1 MQLVIKYVTA
11 VVPFKKF
18 DLLWQS
24 SLYKAWQKPRKYDI
38 KLFLDTL
45 HITVYTQGK
54 DKVAESYAQHCTEY
68 TRLNNLHFIQFIN
81 QFNCKHVI
89 DNID

>member
-1 MQLVIKYVTA
+1 
-11 VVPFKKF
+11 
-18 DLLWQS
+18 
-24 SLYKAWQKPRKYDI
+24 
-38 KLFLDTL
+38 LDTL